1 MFGDIM
7 YLFSFLKELISNKK
21 IIITL
26 SINDF
31 KSKFSGSYFGI
42 FWAFMQPIVT
52 VLIYVFVFQIG
63 FKAAPLDNNFPYV
76 LWLIAGIVPWFFI
89 SESINLASSS
99 LIDYNYLVKKVV
111 FNIDILPLVK
121 INSALFIHLFFVAFS
136 VIVYAI
142 NGILVPITFIQI
154 PYYMFCCLA
163 LVVSI
168 CYFTSAVV
176 PFFKD
181 FLQIV
186 NIILQIGM
194 WMCPIMWNETLLA
207 GHESHFVTDTIP
219 KLLRLNPVYYIVY
232 GYRSCF
238 MGGDKC
244 WFFDRPLLT
253 TYFWAFVLL
262 SFLIG
267 QVVFKKLKVHFADV
281 L

>member
-121 INSALFIHLFFVAFS
+121 INSAWFVHPEDRCGD
-136 VIVYAI
+136 
-142 NGILVPITFIQI
+142 N
-154 PYYMFCCLA
+154 
-163 LVVSI
+163 
-168 CYFTSAVV
+168 
-176 PFFKD
+176 D
-181 FLQIV
+181 RFL
-186 NIILQIGM
+186 
-194 WMCPIMWNETLLA
+194 
-207 GHESHFVTDTIP
+207 
-219 KLLRLNPVYYIVY
+219 R
-232 GYRSCF
+232 
-238 MGGDKC
+238 
-244 WFFDRPLLT
+244 
-253 TYFWAFVLL
+253 
-262 SFLIG
+262 
-267 QVVFKKLKVHFADV
+267 
-281 L
+281 

>member
-1 MFGDIM
+1 M
-7 YLFSFLKELISNKK
+7 SFLKEIFLNKK
-21 IIITL
+21 IIKDL
-26 SINDF
+26 SLNDF
-31 KSKFSGSYFGI
+31 KSRFSGSYFGI
-42 FWAFMQPIVT
+42 FWAFTQPIVT
-52 VLIYVFVFQIG
+52 VLIYVFVFQVG

-89 SESINLASSS
+89 SEAINSASSS

-121 INSALFIHLFFVAFS
+121 INSAFFIHLFFVAFC

-142 NGILVPITFIQI
+142 NSILVPISFIQI

-168 CYFTSAVV
+168 CYFTCAVV

-186 NIILQIGM
+186 NIVLQIGM
-194 WMCPIMWNETLLA
+194 WMCPIMWNEAILA
-207 GHESHFVTDTIP
+207 GSGNHFVRDIIP
-219 KLLRLNPVYYIVY
+219 KLLRLNPVYYIVC

-244 WFFDRPLLT
+244 WFFNRPILT
-253 TYFWAFVLL
+253 AYFWIFVL
-262 SFLIG
+262 FVFFIG
-267 QVVFKKLKVHFADV
+267 QFVFKKLKVHFADV